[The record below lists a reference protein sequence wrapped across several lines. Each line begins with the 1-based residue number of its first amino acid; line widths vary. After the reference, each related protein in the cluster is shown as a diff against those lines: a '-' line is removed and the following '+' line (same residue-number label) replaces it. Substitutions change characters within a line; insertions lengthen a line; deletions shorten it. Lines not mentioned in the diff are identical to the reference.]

1 MDSIT
6 MKIGGMTCG
15 GCAATVTRVLRA
27 VKGVKSV
34 DVSLER
40 AAAAIE
46 YDPGAANRE
55 QLKAAVEGAGFDA
68 SF

>member
-1 MDSIT
+1 METLT

-15 GCAATVTRVLRA
+15 GCTASVTRVLRA
-27 VKGVKSV
+27 VAGVQAV
-34 DVSLER
+34 DVSLDR
-40 AAAAIE
+40 AAATVSF
-46 YDPGAANRE
+46 DPQRANRD

>member
-6 MKIGGMTCG
+6 LKIGGMTCG
-15 GCAATVTRVLRA
+15 GCASTVTRVLRA
-27 VKGVKSV
+27 VSGVSSV
-34 DVSLER
+34 DVSLEQ
-40 AAAAIE
+40 AAAKVE
-46 YDPGAANRE
+46 YDARTASRE

>member
-1 MDSIT
+1 METIT

-15 GCAATVTRVLRA
+15 GCTASVTRVLRA
-27 VKGVKSV
+27 VAGVQSV
-34 DVSLER
+34 DVSLQR
-40 AAAAIE
+40 AEASVAF
-46 YDPGAANRE
+46 DPQTANRD

>member
-1 MDSIT
+1 MEILM

-15 GCAATVTRVLRA
+15 GCTASVTRVLRA
-27 VKGVKSV
+27 VAGVQAV
-34 DVSLER
+34 DVSLDR
-40 AAAAIE
+40 AAATVSF
-46 YDPGAANRE
+46 DPQRANRD